1 MASSPTRSA
10 FNLLRPRRLSNAN
23 TSNNTSPRPASPP
36 PNDTTL
42 TPNLASRR
50 RNQAIGNLPA
60 LGLSNLVPNP
70 SIDTPSTALFTPRT
84 AALPPA
90 AQLDTQ
96 SNAQSSSATTSA
108 TAADPHLRIV
118 PHLES
123 TRSLHFEPIERDIRP
138 GMVLKIGRFTDKHQV
153 PHRVTFKSKVV
164 SRGHAEIWAEDGKFY
179 IRDTKSSSGTFLNHV
194 RLSAP
199 NVESKPFM
207 LKDGDVV
214 QLGVDYQ
221 GGTEEIYRC
230 VKMRIEVN
238 RSWQKEINNF
248 NSGTLKQLKALA
260 SPTAPGSAAAMAHTD
275 CCICLFTIGPCQ
287 ALFIA
292 PCSHLFHYKCIRPM
306 LRDHHPGFL
315 CPLCR
320 TFADLEA
327 NVEVDFEWPTET
339 KDQVEEL
346 TNGVSNL
353 TVEQKV
359 EVGSTPAAAAAVTAA
374 DTTLLPPIEQP
385 EEEQAEE
392 EPLNSVPSSP
402 IAPKKPLPAT
412 PKVGESM
419 ELSSAISIPGH
430 ATPAT
435 SSLLLAAAAA
445 TPPSSTL
452 ITTHR
457 SEEVTTPVRELEA
470 SIEAALGSY
479 FASGQPLTHED
490 LVAIA
495 EGRPRPLA
503 GPAREAAPS
512 VWGARHDDSPGLDS
526 IMTALAQHRVNVDG
540 DKDGIKTPPS
550 PGEGNS
556 SVESS
561 SVLQVPSETSR
572 QESPLVERK
581 GKKAAGQS
589 EAETTELEEMQE
601 DGIA

>member
-1 MASSPTRSA
+1 
-10 FNLLRPRRLSNAN
+10 
-23 TSNNTSPRPASPP
+23 
-36 PNDTTL
+36 
-42 TPNLASRR
+42 
-50 RNQAIGNLPA
+50 
-60 LGLSNLVPNP
+60 
-70 SIDTPSTALFTPRT
+70 
-84 AALPPA
+84 
-90 AQLDTQ
+90 
-96 SNAQSSSATTSA
+96 
-108 TAADPHLRIV
+108 
-118 PHLES
+118 
-123 TRSLHFEPIERDIRP
+123 
-138 GMVLKIGRFTDKHQV
+138 
-153 PHRVTFKSKVV
+153 
-164 SRGHAEIWAEDGKFY
+164 
-179 IRDTKSSSGTFLNHV
+179 
-194 RLSAP
+194 
-199 NVESKPFM
+199 
-207 LKDGDVV
+207 
-214 QLGVDYQ
+214 
-221 GGTEEIYRC
+221 
-230 VKMRIEVN
+230 
-238 RSWQKEINNF
+238 
-248 NSGTLKQLKALA
+248 
-260 SPTAPGSAAAMAHTD
+260 
-275 CCICLFTIGPCQ
+275 
-287 ALFIA
+287 
-292 PCSHLFHYKCIRPM
+292 M